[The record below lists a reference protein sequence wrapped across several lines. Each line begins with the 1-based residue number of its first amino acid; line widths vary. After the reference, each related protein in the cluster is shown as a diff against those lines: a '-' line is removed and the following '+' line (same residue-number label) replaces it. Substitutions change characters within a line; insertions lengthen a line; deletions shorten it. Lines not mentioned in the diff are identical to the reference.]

1 MVVSHPASP
10 SVTQSLSRLVGV
22 DAGLLVSCSGRLV
35 SPSGSHSV
43 ESAEEPLRGKELGHS
58 TGRVF
63 GSFVKSVSEFAD
75 L

>member
-1 MVVSHPASP
+1 M
-10 SVTQSLSRLVGV
+10 GV